1 MKRYV
6 LQAEKELIEEKF
18 EVSSTSDSMFEAN
31 FNVFPGSPMPVIF
44 KDDRKRVIVSGIWG
58 IKNSE
63 VISTF
68 PKTDVEENRE
78 EITEMDLKPCIV
90 PASGFYLWKQSVDDN
105 YPFYIRM
112 LTRKVLGLAGLY
124 RETETE
130 EGKTGIEFAVIT
142 KKANVLLEPLEPTM
156 PCILD
161 PENFEEWL
169 SGKEKKVLQS
179 QFKDNDLI
187 PDLAVYRVPEL
198 VNDLSNN
205 SIELIQAIPKLR
217 NED

>member
-18 EVSSTSDSMFEAN
+18 EVSSSSESMFKAN
-31 FNVFPGSPMPVIF
+31 FNVFPGSLTPVIF
-44 KDDRKRVIVSGIWG
+44 KDGDKREIQSGKWGVEGNSNTISFTKDQVEKNDRKID
-58 IKNSE
+58 E
-63 VISTF
+63 F
-68 PKTDVEENRE
+68 
-78 EITEMDLKPCIV
+78 DLKPCLI
-90 PASGFYLWKQSVDDN
+90 PASGFYLWKQSVDDK

-112 LTRKVLGLAGLY
+112 LTREVLGLAGLY
-124 RETETE
+124 RKTEDKD
-130 EGKTGIEFAVIT
+130 GKKGIEFVVIT

-161 PENFEEWL
+161 PENFEDWI

-198 VNDLSNN
+198 VNDPSEN